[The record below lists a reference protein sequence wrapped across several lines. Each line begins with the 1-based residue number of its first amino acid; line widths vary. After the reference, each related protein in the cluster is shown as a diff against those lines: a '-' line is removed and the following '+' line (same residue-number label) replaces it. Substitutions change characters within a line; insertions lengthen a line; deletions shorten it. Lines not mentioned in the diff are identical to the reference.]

1 MVTVHRR
8 NVRSLGNKCHIILSI
23 LLRCCLSSLNP
34 GLGDMLLSLLLLY
47 ITVSKQIGTVDFHFT
62 ILDDS
67 VSEANFEYF
76 VEFTAVHLLDE

>member
-1 MVTVHRR
+1 
-8 NVRSLGNKCHIILSI
+8 
-23 LLRCCLSSLNP
+23 
-34 GLGDMLLSLLLLY
+34 MLLSLLLLY

-76 VEFTAVHLLDE
+76 VEFTAVHLFDE